1 MSAITF
7 TLHTQQPILATSFQ
21 GDPNSD
27 VSYPYIPGSMI
38 RGALIGRYLKHN
50 THIGDDIL
58 ADIQVRHLFFSGQVR
73 YLNAYLL
80 TQEKHQPRSL
90 PTPRSWFQNKGEE
103 PPMQGDNKKSPMKIY
118 DLSRMELT
126 DLEDEDE
133 EDENSKISPKT
144 VKQQFCSVN
153 SKEVKLYT
161 EKRRI
166 NIHNQR
172 HRSKGR
178 STEAV
183 GEVFRY
189 EALDTNQKFQSVIL
203 CEEKDRQVL
212 EELLNENDNIWLGG
226 SQSAGYGHTKIS
238 ELQFHKTWDEV
249 GKNQSLENRIE
260 SEYFQITLLSD
271 MIIQNECGQYVVEPP
286 IQLLAESLDIEP
298 EQLKL
303 QKGYMSNTLI
313 GGFNKK
319 WGLPLPQVP
328 AIASGSVFVFQSLS
342 LDLQRV
348 KDLEFYG
355 LGERTVEGFGRVAV
369 NWLNLDNNT
378 EFSATLPKS
387 EPSSTDPP
395 KLPTGSKSAQLAKE
409 MAKRLFCQKL
419 DEKLR
424 QKVSKFNIEGDIRNS
439 QLSRLMIVAR
449 KALNDPKLGNK
460 PNLQLVTELLDN
472 LPSNASG
479 KFEKAKI
486 GNQSLEKQIKEWIKK
501 PSGWIDISSVTIAGE
516 SYDLSQDEN
525 LAPKYTLLL
534 IMAIAKKATKE

>member
-38 RGALIGRYLKHN
+38 RGALIGRYLKQN
-50 THIGDDIL
+50 PGLGDDIL
-58 ADIQVRHLFFSGQVR
+58 VDNRIRNLFFSSQVR

-80 TQEKHQPRSL
+80 TQEEHQPRSL

-103 PPMQGDNKKSPMKIY
+103 PLNTIY
-118 DLSRMELT
+118 DLSRMEMS
-126 DLEDEDE
+126 DLDSDV
-133 EDENSKISPKT
+133 SAKP

-153 SKEVKLYT
+153 YQDVKLYK
-161 EKRRI
+161 EERRI

-178 STEAV
+178 ATEA
-183 GEVFRY
+183 GGQVFRY
-189 EALDTNQKFQSVIL
+189 EALDANQKFKGVIL
-203 CEEKDRQVL
+203 SEERDGKYL
-212 EELLNENDNIWLGG
+212 EELLKQNDSIWLGG
-226 SQSAGYGHTKIS
+226 SQSAGYGQTKIS
-238 ELQFHKTWDEV
+238 EIEFHETWDEV
-249 GKNQSLENRIE
+249 GKNQSLENRME
-260 SEYFQITLLSD
+260 REYFQITLLSD
-271 MIIQNECGQYVVEPP
+271 MIFQNEWGQYVVETP

-298 EQLKL
+298 EQLQL
-303 QKGYMSNTLI
+303 QKGYMSGTLI
-313 GGFNKK
+313 GGFNRK
-319 WGLPLPQVP
+319 WGLPLPQVA

-342 LDLQRV
+342 PDLQRV

-355 LGERTVEGFGRVAV
+355 LGERTFEGFGRVAI
-369 NWLNLDNNT
+369 NWLNLDNST
-378 EFSATLPKS
+378 EFSASLPKS

-395 KLPTGSKSAQLAKE
+395 KLPTDSQSANLAKN
-409 MAKRLFCQKL
+409 MAKRLFYQKL

-424 QKVSKFNIEGDIRNS
+424 QKVSRFNIKGNISNS

-460 PNLQLVTELLDN
+460 PNLQQVTELLGN
-472 LPSNASG
+472 LPSNASDQ
-479 KFEKAKI
+479 FEYAKI
-486 GNQSLEKQIKEWIKK
+486 GNQSLEGQIKEWISN
-501 PSGWIDISSVTIAGE
+501 PSGWIDISPVIIAGE

-525 LAPKYTLLL
+525 LASKYTLLL

>member
-1 MSAITF
+1 MSTITF

-50 THIGDDIL
+50 TNIGDDIL
-58 ADIQVRHLFFSGQVR
+58 ADTQVRDLFFSGQVR

-80 TQEKHQPRSL
+80 TKEEHQPRSL
-90 PTPRSWFQNKGEE
+90 PTPRSWFQNKGEDPLE
-103 PPMQGDNKKSPMKIY
+103 RIY
-118 DLSRMELT
+118 DLSRMEMS
-126 DLEDEDE
+126 DLDSDV
-133 EDENSKISPKT
+133 SAKP
-144 VKQQFCSVN
+144 VKHQFCSVN
-153 SKEVKLYT
+153 STDVTLYT

-178 STEAV
+178 AIETV

-189 EALDTNQKFQSVIL
+189 EALDANQKFKAVIL
-203 CEEKDRQVL
+203 CQKKDQQIL

-238 ELQFHKTWDEV
+238 KIQFHETWDEV
-249 GKNQSLENRIE
+249 GENQSLENRIE
-260 SEYFQITLLSD
+260 REYFQITLLSD
-271 MIIQNECGQYVVEPP
+271 MILQNECGQYVVEPP
-286 IQLLAESLDIEP
+286 IQLLAESLDIDP

-303 QKGYMSNTLI
+303 HKAYMSSALI

-369 NWLNLDNNT
+369 NWLNLDNSA
-378 EFSATLPKS
+378 EFSTTLPGS
-387 EPSSTDPP
+387 EPSSTDVP
-395 KLPTGSKSAQLAKE
+395 KLPTGSKSAKLAKE

-419 DEKLR
+419 EEKLR
-424 QKVSKFNIEGDIRNS
+424 QKVSGFNIEGNISNS
-439 QLSRLMIVAR
+439 QLSRLMIIAR

-460 PNLQLVTELLDN
+460 PNLQQVTELLGN
-472 LPSNASG
+472 LPPNASDQ
-479 KFEKAKI
+479 FEYAKI
-486 GNQSLEKQIKEWIKK
+486 GNQSIKQPIEQQIKEWIEN
-501 PSGWIDISSVTIAGE
+501 PSGWIDISPVTIAGE
-516 SYDLSQDEN
+516 SYDLSQDET

>member
-38 RGALIGRYLKHN
+38 RGALIGRYLKQN
-50 THIGDDIL
+50 PHIGDDIL
-58 ADIQVRHLFFSGQVR
+58 ADERVRDLFFSGQVR

-80 TQEKHQPRSL
+80 TKEEYQPRSL
-90 PTPRSWFQNKGEE
+90 PTPRSWFQNKGEDPLE
-103 PPMQGDNKKSPMKIY
+103 RIY
-118 DLSRMELT
+118 DLSRMELS
-126 DLEDEDE
+126 DLDTY
-133 EDENSKISPKT
+133 ISPKP

-153 SKEVKLYT
+153 YTDVTLYT

-172 HRSKGR
+172 HRRKGR
-178 STEAV
+178 ATEAV
-183 GEVFRY
+183 GQVFRY
-189 EALDTNQKFQSVIL
+189 DALDANQKFKCVIL
-203 CEEKDRQVL
+203 CEKKERKILEKLL
-212 EELLNENDNIWLGG
+212 EYNAHIWLGG

-238 ELQFHKTWDEV
+238 EIEFHETWDEV
-249 GKNQSLENRIE
+249 GKNQSLENIIK

-271 MIIQNECGQYVVEPP
+271 MILQNECGQYVVKPP
-286 IQLLAESLDIEP
+286 IQLLAESLDIKP
-298 EQLKL
+298 EQLQL
-303 QKGYMSNTLI
+303 QKAYMSSTLI

-342 LDLQRV
+342 VDLKRV
-348 KDLEFYG
+348 RDLEFYG
-355 LGERTVEGFGRVAV
+355 LGERTVEGFGRVTV
-369 NWLNLDNNT
+369 NWLNLDCIP

-395 KLPTGSKSAQLAKE
+395 KLPIDSKSAKLAKE

-424 QKVSKFNIEGDIRNS
+424 QKVSRFNIEGNISNS

-460 PNLQLVTELLDN
+460 PNLQQVRELLGN
-472 LPSNASG
+472 LPSNASDQ
-479 KFEKAKI
+479 FESAKI
-486 GNQSLEKQIKEWIKK
+486 GNKSLAQQLEEWIKN
-501 PSGWIDISSVTIAGE
+501 PSDWIDISPVTIAGE

>member
-38 RGALIGRYLKHN
+38 RGALIGRYLKQN
-50 THIGDDIL
+50 PAIGDDIL
-58 ADIQVRHLFFSGQVR
+58 ADTQVRHLFFSGQVR
-73 YLNAYLL
+73 YLNAYLV
-80 TQEKHQPRSL
+80 TKEEYQPRSL

-103 PPMQGDNKKSPMKIY
+103 PLEKIY
-118 DLSRMELT
+118 DLSRMELS
-126 DLEDEDE
+126 DLD
-133 EDENSKISPKT
+133 SGISPKP

-153 SKEVKLYT
+153 HTDVILYKE
-161 EKRRI
+161 ERRI

-178 STEAV
+178 STEAA

-189 EALDTNQKFQSVIL
+189 EALDANQQFQSVIL
-203 CEEKDRQVL
+203 CEEKDKQVL
-212 EELLNENDNIWLGG
+212 EELLKENDNIWLGG

-238 ELQFHKTWDEV
+238 EFQFHETWDEV

-271 MIIQNECGQYVVEPP
+271 MILQNEWGQYVVKPP

-303 QKGYMSNTLI
+303 QKGYMSSTLI

-328 AIASGSVFVFQSLS
+328 AIASGSVFVFKSLL

-355 LGERTVEGFGRVAV
+355 LGERTIEGFGRVAV
-369 NWLNLDNNT
+369 NWLNLDNST
-378 EFSATLPKS
+378 EFSATLPKF

-424 QKVSKFNIEGDIRNS
+424 QKVSEFNIEGNISNS

-449 KALNDPKLGNK
+449 KALNDPELGNK
-460 PNLQLVTELLDN
+460 PNLQQVSDLLGN
-472 LPSNASG
+472 LPSNASDQ
-479 KFEKAKI
+479 FEYAKI
-486 GNQSLEKQIKEWIKK
+486 GNQSLERQIKEWM
-501 PSGWIDISSVTIAGE
+501 SGWIDISPVTIAGE

>member
-27 VSYPYIPGSMI
+27 VSYQYIPGSMI
-38 RGALIGRYLKHN
+38 RGALIGRYLKQN
-50 THIGDDIL
+50 PDIGDDIL
-58 ADIQVRHLFFSGQVR
+58 ADTQVRHLFFSGQVR
-73 YLNAYLL
+73 YLNAYLV
-80 TQEKHQPRSL
+80 TKEEHQPRSL

-103 PPMQGDNKKSPMKIY
+103 PPMKIY
-118 DLSRMELT
+118 DLSRMELANL
-126 DLEDEDE
+126 D
-133 EDENSKISPKT
+133 SGISPKP
-144 VKQQFCSVN
+144 VKQPFCSVN
-153 SKEVKLYT
+153 YTDNYTDVILYKE
-161 EKRRI
+161 ERRI

-189 EALDTNQKFQSVIL
+189 EALDANQQFQSVIL
-203 CEEKDRQVL
+203 CEEKDKQVL
-212 EELLNENDNIWLGG
+212 EELLKENDNIWLGG
-226 SQSAGYGHTKIS
+226 SQSAGYGHIKIS
-238 ELQFHKTWDEV
+238 GIQFHETLDEI
-249 GKNQSLENRIE
+249 GEKQSLENRIE
-260 SEYFQITLLSD
+260 SKYFQITLLSD
-271 MIIQNECGQYVVEPP
+271 MILQNDCGQYVVEPP
-286 IQLLAESLDIEP
+286 IQLLAELLDIDP
-298 EQLKL
+298 EQLQL
-303 QKGYMSNTLI
+303 QKAYMSSTLI

-328 AIASGSVFVFQSLS
+328 AIALGSVFVFQSLS

-369 NWLNLDNNT
+369 NWLHLDESP
-378 EFSATLPKS
+378 EFDATLPGS
-387 EPSSTDPP
+387 EPGSTDLS
-395 KLPTGSKSAQLAKE
+395 KLPTGSKSAKLAKE

-424 QKVSKFNIEGDIRNS
+424 QKVSRFNIEGNISNS

-449 KALNDPKLGNK
+449 KALNDPELGNK
-460 PNLQLVTELLDN
+460 PNLQQVSDLLGN
-472 LPSNASG
+472 LPSNASDQ
-479 KFEKAKI
+479 FEYAKI
-486 GNQSLEKQIKEWIKK
+486 GNQSIKQPIEQQIKEWIEN
-501 PSGWIDISSVTIAGE
+501 PSGWIEVSPVTIAGE
-516 SYDLSQDEN
+516 SYN
-525 LAPKYTLLL
+525 LTKELADKYTLLL

>member
-38 RGALIGRYLKHN
+38 RGALIGRYLKQN
-50 THIGDDIL
+50 PGIGDDIL
-58 ADIQVRHLFFSGQVR
+58 ADTQVKHLFFSGQVR

-80 TQEKHQPRSL
+80 TQEEHQPRSL

-118 DLSRMELT
+118 DLSRMEVA
-126 DLEDEDE
+126 DLEDE
-133 EDENSKISPKT
+133 EDENSKISPKP

-153 SKEVKLYT
+153 STEVQLYKE
-161 EKRRI
+161 ERRI

-178 STEAV
+178 ATEAV
-183 GEVFRY
+183 GQVFRY
-189 EALDTNQKFQSVIL
+189 DALDANQKFKCVIL
-203 CEEKDRQVL
+203 SEEKDRKIL
-212 EELLNENDNIWLGG
+212 EELLEYNADIWLGG
-226 SQSAGYGHTKIS
+226 SQSAGYGHIKFS
-238 ELQFHKTWDEV
+238 EIQFHETWDEV
-249 GKNQSLENRIE
+249 GENQSLETRIE

-271 MIIQNECGQYVVEPP
+271 MIFQNECGQYVVEPP
-286 IQLLAESLDIEP
+286 IQLLAESLDIKP
-298 EQLKL
+298 EQLQL
-303 QKGYMSNTLI
+303 QKAYMSSTLI

-328 AIASGSVFVFQSLS
+328 AIASGSVFVFKSLS

-369 NWLNLDNNT
+369 NWLKLDNNT

-395 KLPTGSKSAQLAKE
+395 KLLTGSKSAKLAKE

-419 DEKLR
+419 EEQLR
-424 QKVSKFNIEGDIRNS
+424 QKVSKFNIEGNISNS

-449 KALNDPKLGNK
+449 KALNDPKLRNK
-460 PNLQLVTELLDN
+460 PNLQQVRELLGN
-472 LPSNASG
+472 LPSNASDQL
-479 KFEKAKI
+479 EDAKI
-486 GNQSLEKQIKEWIKK
+486 GNQSLERQIKEWIEN
-501 PSGWIDISSVTIAGE
+501 PSGWLDISPVTIAGE
-516 SYDLSQDEN
+516 SYDLSLDEN